1 MSTAVPTSN
10 PRVDGRLDIEV
21 QRSIE
26 ESRARR
32 LRQLADNERLSLIV
46 SNLLF
51 GLTAVA
57 LATLLPTD
65 RTPSIA
71 TLLLLVVT
79 YAVAFRLDFEVATGN
94 AVPTQVV
101 LVPMFF
107 VLPAGWVPLA
117 VAAAITIASLADVAR
132 GRLHADR
139 VFLRVGNAWHT
150 VGPALVLGL
159 APEGPPSLS
168 RWPLYLAALAAQFAV
183 DFVAAE
189 VREWVVLG
197 VPPKVQLRAMGWV
210 YAIDAGL
217 APIGLAVAFAA
228 VDSPLAVLLAVP
240 LIFLLGVFSRERTV
254 RIDSELELRDA
265 YRGTVFLLGDVVE
278 ADDEYTGAHSR
289 DVVDLTL
296 AVADELGL
304 STRERRDAEF
314 AALLHDVG
322 KVRIPKEIIN
332 KPGKLTPEERA
343 VIETHTVEGE
353 RMLHR
358 VGGLLGDIGRI
369 VRSCH
374 ERWDGT
380 GYPDGLA
387 GEKIP
392 FVARIV
398 SCCDA
403 YNAMTTDRSYR
414 KALSRDE
421 AMAELV
427 KNRGTQFDPAVVE
440 ALLESE
446 NVAGRAAA

>member
-10 PRVDGRLDIEV
+10 PRVDGRLDIEA

-32 LRQLADNERLSLIV
+32 LRQLAEHERLSLIV

-51 GLTAVA
+51 GLAAVA

-304 STRERRDAEF
+304 STLERRDAEF

-392 FVARIV
+392 LVARIV
-398 SCCDA
+398 ACCDA

-414 KALSRDE
+414 KALTREE
-421 AMAELV
+421 ATAELV
-427 KNRGTQFDPAVVE
+427 KNRGTQFDPSVVD

-446 NVAGRAAA
+446 NVAARAAA